1 MSSGF
6 RAPFLVGN
14 VLTIEGCDQ
23 WIWTSVGSFVHA
35 AFAKDVLRSASKLT
49 ACIDSQWIFPLSE
62 IYCDADISHEGYG
75 FLKAMIC
82 GRFTTASDEIGVCGS

>member
-6 RAPFLVGN
+6 RAPSLVGN

-23 WIWTSVGSFVHA
+23 WIWTSTGSFVHA
-35 AFAKDVLRSASKLT
+35 ASKSLLQSASKLT
-49 ACIDSQWIFPLSE
+49 TCIDSQE